1 MHCSVKPFDEVE
13 SESVEHEILKLE
25 TEVDVVLD
33 RIEFKPKGSRKARG
47 PWRDR
52 GRVGGGF

>member
-1 MHCSVKPFDEVE
+1 MRKLEVE
-13 SESVEHEILKLE
+13 SESVEYENLKLE
-25 TEVDVVLD
+25 TEVDAVLD

-52 GRVGGGF
+52 GRVGGRF

>member
-1 MHCSVKPFDEVE
+1 MRKLEVE
-13 SESVEHEILKLE
+13 PESVEYENLKLE
-25 TEVDVVLD
+25 TEVDAVLD

-52 GRVGGGF
+52 GRVGGRF